1 MSTFALLF
9 DAITAPINMAFL
21 LVMLVL
27 FIIGWVAV
35 GRDDGHKPRHFID
48 SIPTLLTSIGILGTF
63 LVLYWLYLPLMIVI
77 SNLISMTSSQA

>member
-1 MSTFALLF
+1 
-9 DAITAPINMAFL
+9 
-21 LVMLVL
+21 MLGL

-63 LVLYWLYLPLMIVI
+63 FWYCIGFTCL
-77 SNLISMTSSQA
+77 